1 MRAFL
6 NRFPKWVVFGVV
18 GMVGALLFSF
28 VGELVVPPPA
38 PKVDRPPVKQPVE
51 LVFVLDVTGSMQKE
65 IDGVK
70 ASISDFIKES
80 EAMGVPMRFA
90 LVTFRDLTYRQ
101 DTLLVQGFTS
111 DPQVFAASMAGL
123 RAGGGGEN
131 LGESS
136 LDGLRVAAGLPFMPG
151 ARKVVV
157 LITDET
163 WHVPDGQVKTTADMV
178 RTLRSASIE
187 SIHVVAAARIIRTFD
202 FLTEAA
208 PGKRFVLDAAGR
220 SDSSLAVLFQGVA
233 HEVVSPSMLGSASA
247 EARMDFSAASY
258 LKGVLTVGLWLFLV
272 SLGMALS
279 LSVAQQLILAGSLRL
294 GGLLKAVTVG
304 TMLCAASGV
313 CAQTA
318 FFGLSSAGAPLAVS
332 RLASWLLVGAGLG
345 FAMTFVIPNMPRA
358 KAVLCC
364 AAGGFLAAVGFIAV
378 VASMHFAD
386 FGGRIAGALTLGFT
400 VGIAVAM
407 AEMVAREAFL
417 VIHWA
422 KNESSAVNL
431 GRSPVVIGTANES
444 TVRLPAKSGYPASVA
459 SFELKDGKATL
470 TNHMSRTTHV
480 LKDGNK
486 LTLGSVVVE
495 VRIVAAPPQTKRP

>member
-1 MRAFL
+1 
-6 NRFPKWVVFGVV
+6 
-18 GMVGALLFSF
+18 
-28 VGELVVPPPA
+28 
-38 PKVDRPPVKQPVE
+38 
-51 LVFVLDVTGSMQKE
+51 
-65 IDGVK
+65 
-70 ASISDFIKES
+70 
-80 EAMGVPMRFA
+80 
-90 LVTFRDLTYRQ
+90 
-101 DTLLVQGFTS
+101 
-111 DPQVFAASMAGL
+111 
-123 RAGGGGEN
+123 
-131 LGESS
+131 
-136 LDGLRVAAGLPFMPG
+136 
-151 ARKVVV
+151 
-157 LITDET
+157 
-163 WHVPDGQVKTTADMV
+163 
-178 RTLRSASIE
+178 
-187 SIHVVAAARIIRTFD
+187 
-202 FLTEAA
+202 
-208 PGKRFVLDAAGR
+208 
-220 SDSSLAVLFQGVA
+220 
-233 HEVVSPSMLGSASA
+233 
-247 EARMDFSAASY
+247 MDYSAASY

-422 KNESSAVNL
+422 KNESSTVNL